1 MMRSFD
7 NQQKLDILN
16 RFSITAIFSVAV
28 EYEVRHY
35 IVGGRI
41 LRPLSI
47 TPCSAERREISEV
60 STTAVRRYRTVS
72 RHKRL
77 LVAKTILVASCTSHC
92 SFSTTGERFFREQM
106 LGIDVS

>member
-16 RFSITAIFSVAV
+16 RIFITAIFSVVV

-41 LRPLSI
+41 LGPLLVTS
-47 TPCSAERREISEV
+47 CSAERREISEV

-77 LVAKTILVASCTSHC
+77 LVAKTILVAS
-92 SFSTTGERFFREQM
+92 
-106 LGIDVS
+106 